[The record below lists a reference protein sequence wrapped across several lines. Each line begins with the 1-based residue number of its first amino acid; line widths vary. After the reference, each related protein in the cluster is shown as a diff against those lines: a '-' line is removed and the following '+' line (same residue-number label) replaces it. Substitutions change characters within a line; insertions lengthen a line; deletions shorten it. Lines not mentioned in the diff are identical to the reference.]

1 MFVELFELACGI
13 SPGMRRFLEKS
24 MYQWWSALDKEAVM
38 VYMNFGYADLN
49 ADAPVLELRAE
60 DEMHRYCIQLYQHV
74 AGAIDLKGLDV
85 LEVGCGR
92 GGGASYIMRYLK
104 PKSMIGVDISD
115 KAIAFCKR
123 YYSVEGLRFLHG
135 DAESLPFD
143 DHTFDVVINIESSH
157 CYGSLERFLA
167 EVYRVLRP
175 QGYFLFSD
183 HYSQEN
189 IETLHQQLNS
199 SCWDIL
205 KEARI
210 NAHVLKALD
219 LDHERKLHLIENKV
233 PRLLKKPFQEFAGL
247 RGTEPY
253 EVFKMG
259 AREYRSFI
267 LRK

>member
-1 MFVELFELACGI
+1 MFVELFELACGL
-13 SPGMRRFLEKS
+13 SPNMRRFFEKS
-24 MYQWWSALDKEAVM
+24 MYQMWSALDKEAVM
-38 VYMNFGYADLN
+38 VYMNFGYADLDP
-49 ADAPVLELRAE
+49 DAQELELRAE
-60 DEMHRYCIQLYQHV
+60 DEMNRYCIQLYQHV

-104 PKSMIGVDISD
+104 PTSMIGVDISD

-123 YYSVEGLRFLHG
+123 YHSVEGLCFLRG
-135 DAESLPFD
+135 DAESLPFED
-143 DHTFDVVINIESSH
+143 NTFDAVINIESSH
-157 CYGSLERFLA
+157 CYGSMERFLA

-175 QGYFLFSD
+175 QGYFLLSD
-183 HYSQEN
+183 HYSPERS
-189 IETLHQQLNS
+189 ETLQQQLSNS
-199 SCWDIL
+199 CLEVL

-210 NAHVLKALD
+210 NANVLKALD
-219 LDHERKLHLIENKV
+219 LDHERKLRLIENKV
-233 PRLLKKPFQEFAGL
+233 PSLLKKPFQEFAGL

-253 EVFKMG
+253 EVLRTG